1 MNDQTGFYIV
11 TNFKRIA
18 LSAAILGGLAATQGV
33 SAAIIDIT
41 PGTSLAVEDFCAG
54 AGGGGTAPNTYRAG
68 IFGFTCYNG
77 VDMPDPA
84 AAHMAATNLFDGTSI
99 TIGSATIPI
108 GGGLQEVQGSL
119 NISSLNASQSAGSLS
134 YYVELMPGGD
144 VDADPE
150 LFLDRIDLTQETQ
163 ITNRDNVQTRK
174 QITGQVT
181 DLVPSPTFTADLIAT
196 GAGDDSAA
204 CGECRRFAVT
214 DTFDENRPG
223 GTGFPGT
230 LRSMTNVYTTVTDVP
245 VPVPAP
251 LALVAFGLFGMGIV
265 SRRRRG

>member
-1 MNDQTGFYIV
+1 V

-18 LSAAILGGLAATQGV
+18 LSAAILGGLAAAQGA

-41 PGTSLAVEDFCAG
+41 PGTSLAVQTFCAG
-54 AGGGGTAPNTYRAG
+54 ATGAGTVPNTYRAG

-77 VDMPDPA
+77 VDTPDPA
-84 AAHMAATNLFDGTSI
+84 AAHMAVTNLLDGTSI
-99 TIGSATIPI
+99 TLGSATVPI

-119 NISSLNASQSAGSLS
+119 NISSLNASQNTGSLS

-150 LFLDRIDLTQETQ
+150 LFLDRIDLTHETQ
-163 ITNRDNVQTRK
+163 ITNRNNVQTRK
-174 QITGQVT
+174 QVTGQVT
-181 DLVPSPTFTADLIAT
+181 TLVPTPTFTADLIAI
-196 GAGDDSAA
+196 GAGDDSES

-214 DTFDENRPG
+214 DTFDEDYLS
-223 GTGFPGT
+223 TGLPGT

-251 LALVAFGLFGMGIV
+251 LALVASGLFGMGIV
-265 SRRRRG
+265 SRRRRRG